1 MQTGGRSK
9 KKGTKEVR
17 LVDVGGNGKRVVFS
31 QEITDNRTMNEKIL
45 IVEDEESLRLFYE
58 EELKAEGYE
67 ILSARNGREA
77 IQQLETTKPDLIIL
91 DIVMPVMDGMEAL
104 GRILRKGRKIPIIL
118 NTSYSAYREDFMSW
132 AADAYVTKSSDLTE
146 LKRKIRDLLQKGKVR

>member
-1 MQTGGRSK
+1 MK
-9 KKGTKEVR
+9 K
-17 LVDVGGNGKRVVFS
+17 
-31 QEITDNRTMNEKIL
+31 KIL
-45 IVEDEESLRLFYE
+45 IAEDDDSLRLLYE

-77 IQQLETTKPDLIIL
+77 IQLLEETRPDLVLL

-104 GRILRKGRKIPIIL
+104 GRILRKDRGIPIIL

-146 LKRKIRDLLQKGKVR
+146 LKTKIRDLLEKVKKE